1 MMLKT
6 GQTCRHA
13 GWLLAIGL
21 LAFGAINPAV
31 AQRLNDSE
39 QEQRD
44 KDAKEKTLNPR
55 VAEDLLEAYEM
66 LEEDNY
72 SGALDQLNDLMDD
85 RGDGM
90 KPFDKASVLQI
101 RGSANVNLDNQDA
114 AIDDFAAALRL
125 DALPAK
131 QQDRLRF
138 NLAQLYFVNERYE
151 DAIRFFEEWMEG
163 DADVTDTAYFMLG
176 ASYYNL
182 EQYEKVVEPIRK
194 AIELA
199 EEPDKR
205 YYDLLNI
212 VFSNL
217 DRTQQRIEL
226 LQTMVE
232 LWPKEL
238 SYWRQLSGLYLEAG
252 QRYKSFAALE
262 AAYVNGLVDSEDDI
276 VLLAQNYS
284 SFDNPH
290 RGAKMLER
298 EMEAGNVE
306 RTVDNLEL
314 LSQLWSQA
322 REHRKAIP
330 VLREAARKSE
340 QGGLSF
346 RLGQALLAEERF
358 EEAERAFETALDK
371 GGLEDGKTAEAWMLL
386 GNARFN
392 QADPGDREQ
401 REDADEAFAQAAKFS
416 STRAQASD
424 WRTYIDAINR
434 TEQRQ
439 AALEQEQQ
447 QTLAGA
453 ARQRRI
459 TACRAQELAGSELSE
474 ECRKLLAEAEK
485 QKNNSGQ

>member
-1 MMLKT
+1 MLNTRRDCKRT
-6 GQTCRHA
+6 GS
-13 GWLLAIGL
+13 LLVVAV
-21 LAFGAINPAV
+21 LACAV
-31 AQRLNDSE
+31 ATPATAQKLKSAEERE
-39 QEQRD
+39 RQD
-44 KDAKEKTLNPR
+44 KESQEKTLNPR
-55 VAEDLLEAYEM
+55 VAEDLLEAYEL
-66 LEEDNY
+66 LEKDEY
-72 SGALDQLNDLMDD
+72 SSALERINELMED
-85 RGDGM
+85 RGEDM

-101 RGSANVNLDNQDA
+101 RGSAHVNLDNQGA
-114 AIDDFAAALRL
+114 AIDDFAAALGL
-125 DALPAK
+125 DALPEN

-151 DAIRFFEEWMEG
+151 DAIRFFEEWMDS
-163 DADVTDTAYFMLG
+163 DAEVTDTAYFMLG

-182 EQYEKVVEPIRK
+182 EQYAQVVEPIKK
-194 AIELA
+194 AIELS

-212 VFSNL
+212 VYSNL
-217 DRTQQRIEL
+217 DETRKRIGVLE
-226 LQTMVE
+226 TMVE
-232 LWPKEL
+232 LWPGEL
-238 SYWRQLSGLYLEAG
+238 SYWRQLSGLYLEEE

-276 VLLAQNYS
+276 ILLAQNYS
-284 SFDNPH
+284 TFENPH
-290 RGAKMLER
+290 RGANILER

-330 VLREAARKSE
+330 VLRSAARKSE

-358 EEAERAFETALDK
+358 GEAERAFETALDK
-371 GGLEDGKTAEAWMLL
+371 GGLKDGKSAEAWMLL

-401 REDADEAFAQAAKFS
+401 REDADRAFAQAQKFR
-416 STRAQASD
+416 STRRQASD
-424 WRTYIDAINR
+424 WRTYIDAINK
-434 TEQRQ
+434 TETRQ

-447 QTLAGA
+447 QNLAGA

-459 TACRAQELAGSELSE
+459 TACRAQELAGSDLSE
-474 ECRKLLAEAEK
+474 ECRRLLRRAEEEP
-485 QKNNSGQ
+485 NPGQ